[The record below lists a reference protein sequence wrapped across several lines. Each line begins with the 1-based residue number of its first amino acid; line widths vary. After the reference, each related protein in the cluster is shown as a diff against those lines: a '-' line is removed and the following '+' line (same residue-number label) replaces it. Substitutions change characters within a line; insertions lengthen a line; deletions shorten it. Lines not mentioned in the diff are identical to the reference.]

1 MYEILPL
8 AAGMVFA
15 VGLTRRGPVD
25 TRPRLLVSLLFAFVV
40 GVVAASV
47 SGELAESWVFIVID
61 AAAAMVAIV
70 VTTVVLVQLGWAAQR
85 R

>member
-15 VGLTRRGPVD
+15 VGLTRWGQVD
-25 TRPRLLVSLLFAFVV
+25 TRQRLLVSLLFALVV

-47 SGELAESWVFIVID
+47 SGELAESWVFIAID
-61 AAAAMVAIV
+61 AAAAMAAIV
-70 VTTVVLVQLGWAAQR
+70 VTTVVLVQLGWAVQR